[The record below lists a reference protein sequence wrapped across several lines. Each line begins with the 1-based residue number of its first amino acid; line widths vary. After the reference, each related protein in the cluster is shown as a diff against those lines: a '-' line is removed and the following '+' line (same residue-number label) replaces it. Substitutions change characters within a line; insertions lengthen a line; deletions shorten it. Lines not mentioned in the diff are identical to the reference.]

1 MKSLKLL
8 MVAALSIGM
17 VGCANV
23 AKMPLQTNVTT
34 VDTSQKSILVARVRV
49 KNENRPSHQPNL
61 NTVVLTTQ
69 EKAQS
74 FAAPTLLAESPDIG
88 REYFV
93 SMDVVPGKTK
103 LNYMFFVRSIPMLLM
118 ANAMVNLDYE
128 IDVPSNKVV
137 YLGNIVATIVPR
149 TDDSQPRAGA
159 VIPLIDQSVAGFSSG
174 TFKVDIS
181 DQYTAD
187 TKDMI
192 AKFPALAGKEIVKN
206 VLSNRT
212 QQAKA
217 TLN

>member
-1 MKSLKLL
+1 MKALKHLV
-8 MVAALSIGM
+8 VAALCIGT

-34 VDTSQKSILVARVRV
+34 VDTTQKSILVARVRI
-49 KNENRPSHQPNL
+49 KNENRPSHQP
-61 NTVVLTTQ
+61 VLSSIMVTSQ
-69 EKAQS
+69 EKAMS
-74 FAAPTLLAESPDIG
+74 FANPTVLAESPDIG

-93 SMDVVPGKTK
+93 SMDVAPGKTK
-103 LNYMFFVRSIPMLLM
+103 LNNMFFIRSIPMLLM
-118 ANAMVNLDYE
+118 ASAVVNMDYE

-174 TFKVDIS
+174 TFKVDIT
-181 DQYTAD
+181 DKYTTD
-187 TKDMI
+187 TTDMI

-217 TLN
+217 TVN